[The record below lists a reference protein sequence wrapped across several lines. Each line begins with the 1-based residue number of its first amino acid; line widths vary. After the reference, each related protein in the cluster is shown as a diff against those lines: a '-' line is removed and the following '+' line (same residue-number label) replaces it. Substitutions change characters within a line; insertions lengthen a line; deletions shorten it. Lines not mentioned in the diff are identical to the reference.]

1 MPGGSSFSTVCEAA
15 VICASAALMLTVGWK
30 KIFTTP

>member
-15 VICASAALMLTVGWK
+15 VICARAALMLTVGWK
-30 KIFTTP
+30 KILTTP

>member
-1 MPGGSSFSTVCEAA
+1 MPGGSNFRTVCEAA
-15 VICASAALMLTVGWK
+15 VICARAELMSTVGWK